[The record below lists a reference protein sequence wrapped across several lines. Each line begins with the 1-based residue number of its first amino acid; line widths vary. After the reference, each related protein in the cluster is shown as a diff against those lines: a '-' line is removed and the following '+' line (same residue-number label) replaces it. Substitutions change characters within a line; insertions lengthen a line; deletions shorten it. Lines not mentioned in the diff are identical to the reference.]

1 MCILVNLFPSRVP
14 WHRLLLDE
22 TGYYR
27 GILNLIPRL
36 KGLADR
42 TATWA
47 FVDDN
52 GGEELVELDAGRKSR
67 PRHG

>member
-1 MCILVNLFPSRVP
+1 MCVLVNLFPSRVQ

-22 TGYYR
+22 AGYYR

-42 TATWA
+42 TVTWA
-47 FVDDN
+47 SVDDN
-52 GGEELVELDAGRKSR
+52 GGELVELDAGRKSR
-67 PRHG
+67 PHHG